1 MSAPLIGR
9 GAKHS
14 FHHSTH
20 SIRSLVKASPGSPP
34 PPQCHRSREPAS
46 PIPGRRHHP
55 AASRGWVRVS
65 SASGADCRQR
75 PCHRVD
81 ALRALSRCNTAV
93 VRRSAL
99 HGLAHDVC
107 FDSLSA
113 SATKLPTSLGFAN
126 SFVSRRATAVD
137 PVRWLL
143 AERCQQ
149 CLFKRERPHLCMSST
164 CGQSLGLFRSVLGVG
179 GRRPL
184 AAAWPVW
191 QSCAGQFHGVHGGHL
206 LAAEL
211 AAGSARE
218 LTTTADS
225 VSVRPASPGLSPLPH
240 CQAGVLPHGRHS
252 AANATGAYL
261 LPSGRESAGVKG
273 WRSAAN
279 CHSRPPG
286 KRACSRQLAE
296 RG

>member
-1 MSAPLIGR
+1 MSQIARTRKPDPR
-9 GAKHS
+9 
-14 FHHSTH
+14 
-20 SIRSLVKASPGSPP
+20 SPP
-34 PPQCHRSREPAS
+34 SPSSEPWLGASIIRERRRLPPAALP
-46 PIPGRRHHP
+46 PGRRFASAVSMQHRSCSSFC
-55 AASRGWVRVS
+55 ASRVGSRWLLRFIVS
-65 SASGADCRQR
+65 ERYKA
-75 PCHRVD
+75 
-81 ALRALSRCNTAV
+81 
-93 VRRSAL
+93 
-99 HGLAHDVC
+99 AHQ
-107 FDSLSA
+107 F
-113 SATKLPTSLGFAN
+113 GIAN

-296 RG
+296 HG